1 MGRVPRHGG
10 NPSKYPVIH
19 MIVRRSALAAILRCD
34 KKDMPVSLLLFSGW
48 RSNPYVVN
56 QKRLEIRSQRRTICQ
71 S

>member
-1 MGRVPRHGG
+1 
-10 NPSKYPVIH
+10 

-34 KKDMPVSLLLFSGW
+34 KKDMPVSLLLFFGW

>member
-1 MGRVPRHGG
+1 
-10 NPSKYPVIH
+10 